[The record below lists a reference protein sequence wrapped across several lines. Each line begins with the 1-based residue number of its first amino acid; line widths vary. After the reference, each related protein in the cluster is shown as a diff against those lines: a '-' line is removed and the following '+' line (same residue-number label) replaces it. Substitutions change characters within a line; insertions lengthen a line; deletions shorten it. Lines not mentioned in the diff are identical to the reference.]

1 MNPVLIFRHVAC
13 EGPGYLAEFLARHSV
28 PFELVPIDEGAPVP
42 RALGRVS
49 GLVFMGGPMSV
60 NDDLPWIGDELALVR
75 RAAEANLPVLGH
87 CLGGQ
92 LISRAMGGSV
102 DPNSRREIGWFPVER
117 QDSAAASEWLGHLP
131 SHFPVFHWHG
141 ETFSIPDGAKLI
153 LRSAACAHQAFVL
166 DKILA
171 LQCHVEMTP
180 EMVTEWAQR
189 YADELSQP
197 AESVQSFHQITDRL
211 TERTE
216 ALQRVA
222 DVLYSRWIRT
232 LPG

>member
-13 EGPGYLAEFLARHSV
+13 EGPGYLAEFLARHSIPYEV
-28 PFELVPIDEGAPVP
+28 VPIDEGAPVP
-42 RALGRVS
+42 RALAHVS

-60 NDDLPWIGDELALVR
+60 NDDLSWIGDELALIR
-75 RAAEANLPVLGH
+75 RAAEASLPVLGH

-92 LISRAMGGSV
+92 LIGKALGGTV
-102 DPNSRREIGWFPVER
+102 VPNPRREIGWLPVER
-117 QDSAAASEWLGHLP
+117 LDGAIASDWLDHLP
-131 SHFPVFHWHG
+131 RRFPVFHWHG
-141 ETFSIPDGAKLI
+141 ETFSIPDGATLI
-153 LRSAACAHQAFVL
+153 LRSSACAHQAFVL
-166 DKILA
+166 DNILA

-197 AESVQSFHQITDRL
+197 SESIQTFHQMTDRL

-216 ALQRVA
+216 VLQQVA
-222 DVLYSRWIRT
+222 DVLYTRWIKP
-232 LPG
+232 LPS